1 MATIL
6 DKDIIR
12 ESTVVHSG
20 REIVVT
26 LTDTQ
31 EISFKLKG
39 MKSGAVSISIKDLY
53 EQLAGG
59 EVDVEDEVVVVKE
72 VSKLSKDGKDNP
84 MIGLYDLRVK
94 INTLPMPYDQKV
106 VLEGIVVN
114 CIKEIRKPYLD
125 KEHEEKN
132 RKK

>member
-114 CIKEIRKPYLD
+114 CIKENRKPYLD